1 MIFTESPLPGA
12 FLIDLAPIADERGF
26 FARAYCDEEFAAKG
40 LSTGLRQCSV
50 SYNTRKGTLRGL
62 HYQGLPHEEHKLVRC
77 TSGAIFDVIADIR
90 PQSSHYRRWFGTQ
103 LTAQNR
109 RSLFIPPG
117 FAHGFITLSDDAEVY
132 YMISVPHA
140 PESAQ
145 GFRWNDPAFAIQWPL
160 APSVISPRDAA
171 YPLLDASAAS

>member
-1 MIFTESPLPGA
+1 MTFTESSLPGA

-26 FARAYCDEEFAAKG
+26 FARAYCPEEFAAQG
-40 LSTGLRQCSV
+40 MGTELRQCSV

-62 HYQGLPHEEHKLVRC
+62 HYQRPPHEEHKLVRC
-77 TSGAIFDVIADIR
+77 TAGAIFDVIVDIR
-90 PQSSHYRRWFGTQ
+90 PQSFHYRRWFGTQ

-117 FAHGFITLSDDAEVY
+117 FAHGFITLSDDTEVY

-140 PESAQ
+140 PEYAQ
-145 GFRWNDPAFAIQWPL
+145 GLRWSDPAFAIQWPL
-160 APSVISPRDAA
+160 APTVISARDAA
-171 YPLLDASAAS
+171 YPLLDVSAAQ